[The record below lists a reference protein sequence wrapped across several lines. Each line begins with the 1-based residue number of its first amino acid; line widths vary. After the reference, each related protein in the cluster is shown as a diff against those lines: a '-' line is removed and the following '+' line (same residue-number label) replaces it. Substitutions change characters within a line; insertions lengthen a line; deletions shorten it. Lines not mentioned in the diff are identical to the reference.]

1 MTSQRSARVAGGIIG
16 SQGAGSSRKAGSQ
29 SPTGVGEPHELSER
43 MSTGALLRPISRWV
57 GRVPAIENHVTF
69 VTLILRSA
77 QSQIAPITND
87 R

>member
-57 GRVPAIENHVTF
+57 GRVSAIE
-69 VTLILRSA
+69 
-77 QSQIAPITND
+77 ITSPLLLSSFD
-87 R
+87 RPSLK